1 MESSNTF
8 ETNVLDMHCFGN
20 CFEIEQEDDRHTYE
34 ENPIKVNTGKE
45 KMTQNLHHHLLQR
58 QEKLD
63 LMVEKAEVLTDGSNE
78 YTDLTQQLKQKLL
91 KRKQYWWHFTK
102 E

>member
-1 MESSNTF
+1 
-8 ETNVLDMHCFGN
+8 
-20 CFEIEQEDDRHTYE
+20 
-34 ENPIKVNTGKE
+34 
-45 KMTQNLHHHLLQR
+45 MTQNLHHHLLQR